1 MLLMTGATGL
11 VGSTLLRRLL
21 AEGTQV
27 RCLVRDPRR
36 LGTQRVRVQ
45 IALGDLTDPPS
56 FRNALRGVDT
66 VVHLA
71 AAIRDQPE
79 GSIEE
84 LDGIATWR
92 MVEAAERQGVERF
105 VFFSAL
111 GASTHNR
118 TRALRAKALAEQA
131 VVEADLHSIVFAPSI
146 VYAPGDPW
154 LTLLERL
161 ALLPV
166 MPVSGRGE
174 ARFQPIW
181 VEDVAD
187 CVVASLREGAG
198 VDGHAEPARNG
209 GRRRRYELAGPE
221 TLSHSEIVAT
231 VLRSLRRNR
240 PLLHVPTPIVSR
252 ALRLLETA
260 AGERAFATWDEA
272 ELMEVSMV
280 SPRGSADVQ
289 ALGVAPQRMS
299 AVLAAATGAL

>member
-1 MLLMTGATGL
+1 MLLLTGATGL
-11 VGSTLLRRLL
+11 VGSNLLRRLL
-21 AEGTQV
+21 AEGRQV

-45 IALGDLTDPPS
+45 IALGDLTDPQS
-56 FRNALRGVDT
+56 FRNALRGVEE

-111 GASTHNR
+111 GASTHHR
-118 TRALRAKALAEQA
+118 TRCLRAKAHAEQA
-131 VVEADLHSIVFAPSI
+131 VTEADLHSIVFAPSI

-154 LTLLERL
+154 LRLLERM

-166 MPVSGRGE
+166 MPVSGRGR

-181 VEDVAD
+181 AEDVAE
-187 CVVASLREGAG
+187 CIVAALRDPG
-198 VDGHAEPARNG
+198 NG
-209 GRRRRYELAGPE
+209 ERSRRYELAGPE
-221 TLSHSEIVAT
+221 TLSHTDIVRT
-231 VLRSLRRNR
+231 VLSAMRRNR
-240 PLLHVPTPIVSR
+240 PLLHVPTPLVSR
-252 ALRLLETA
+252 SLRLVEA
-260 AGERAFATWDEA
+260 AMGPRAFATWDEA
-272 ELMEVSMV
+272 ELMEVSML
-280 SPRGSADVQ
+280 SARGSAD
-289 ALGVAPQRMS
+289 AEGLGVAPQRMS
-299 AVLAAATGAL
+299 AVLEAA

>member
-1 MLLMTGATGL
+1 

-21 AEGTQV
+21 AQGTDV

-66 VVHLA
+66 VIHLA
-71 AAIRDQPE
+71 ASIRDQPE

-111 GASTHNR
+111 GASTHHR
-118 TRALRAKALAEQA
+118 TRCLRAKALAEQA
-131 VVEADLHSIVFAPSI
+131 VREADLHSIVFAPSI

-154 LTLLERL
+154 LTLLERM

-166 MPVSGRGE
+166 MPLSGRGR
-174 ARFQPIW
+174 ALYQPIW
-181 VEDVAD
+181 AEDVAE
-187 CVVASLREGAG
+187 CVAASLDSD
-198 VDGHAEPARNG
+198 DGNG
-209 GRRRRYELAGPE
+209 SRHRRYELAGPE
-221 TLSHSEIVAT
+221 TLSHEQIVRT
-231 VLRSLRRNR
+231 VLTALGRSR
-240 PLLHVPTPIVSR
+240 PLLHVPTPVVSR
-252 ALRLLETA
+252 SLRLLEA
-260 AGERAFATWDEA
+260 AVGPSAFATWDEA

-280 SPRGSADVQ
+280 SERGTADVQ
-289 ALGVAPQRMS
+289 GLGVSPHAMS
-299 AVLAAATGAL
+299 AVLEAA